1 MGMADQV
8 LQQIDFPRYQ
18 RWFDRT
24 LGYGCPF
31 KVLGAAG
38 EPVWGCRSD
47 EGGDG
52 DLELGRLVAAQALG
66 RMDGVRRL
74 DFDAHTMVLYRQFG
88 SDGPRPRGF
97 AAVVA
102 SKLGAASAPLEI
114 DRMADAL
121 DDLASG
127 IGEEVA
133 AKSDLDKITEELA
146 ECYEELH
153 LVYSLDRHNRIGV
166 GQDTDTF
173 RQMLQETAAHLNV
186 DVVAFV
192 RPSDNQCVY
201 ATSLSKEIHNLDL
214 VLIQMR
220 GDLFRF
226 IQSSRESLV
235 MNEASDPRRAYIFT
249 DMPYRVL
256 ACPIQI
262 GRRVDALVVLLNHM
276 HKPPFSN
283 SDQHLGE
290 VLANQVSA
298 MVNQVLMLGASA
310 NFTKQLAL
318 ALVEAVEAKDPYTR
332 GHSDRVHHLSM
343 EIGRAL
349 KLGEEDLQDLHW
361 GSLLHD
367 VGKIG
372 IPDAILCKPARL
384 TKDEYT
390 FIMVHPERSYD
401 ILRHIDQLKNA
412 VLGARHHQE
421 MWDGKGYPH
430 GLAGDRIPLLARIMA
445 VADTYDS
452 ITSSRAYRA
461 GRSHEVAMAEI
472 ARVSGTQLDPAMVK
486 IFVQLCAAE
495 PEWLK
500 RFNIRRE
507 RALIAPV
514 PPVDHGPDF
523 AQA

>member
-1 MGMADQV
+1 MADQ
-8 LQQIDFPRYQ
+8 LLSQIDFSRYQ
-18 RWFDRT
+18 RWFNRA
-24 LGYGCPF
+24 LGYECPI

-38 EPVWGCRSD
+38 EPLLGGSSD
-47 EGGDG
+47 RDA
-52 DLELGRLVAAQALG
+52 ELGRLVARASPKMNGA
-66 RMDGVRRL
+66 GVQRL
-74 DFDAHTMVLYRQFG
+74 DIDARTTLLYRQFG
-88 SDGPRPRGF
+88 LGGSDLRGF
-97 AAVVA
+97 AAV
-102 SKLGAASAPLEI
+102 AAGKFETSAAPLEL
-114 DRMADAL
+114 DRVADAL

-127 IGEEVA
+127 IVDEIA
-133 AKSDLDKITEELA
+133 AKADLDKITEELA

-153 LVYSLDRHNRIGV
+153 LVYSLDRYNRNGV
-166 GQDTDTF
+166 GQSTDTF
-173 RQMLQETAAHLNV
+173 RQMLQDTAAHLNV

-192 RPSDNQCVY
+192 RPVDDQCVY
-201 ATSLSKEIHNLDL
+201 ATWLSQEIHNLDL
-214 VLIQMR
+214 VLVEMR

-226 IQSSRESLV
+226 IQASGESFV
-235 MNEASDPRRAYIFT
+235 MNEANDPRRVYIFT

-256 ACPIQI
+256 ACPIRI

-283 SDQHLGE
+283 NDLRMGE
-290 VLANQVSA
+290 VLANQLSA
-298 MVNQVLMLGASA
+298 MVNQVLMLGSSA
-310 NFTKQLAL
+310 KFTKQLAMSM
-318 ALVEAVEAKDPYTR
+318 VEAVEAKDPYTR
-332 GHSDRVHHLSM
+332 GHSERVHHLSM

-349 KLGEEDLQDLHW
+349 GLGAEELQDLHW

-390 FIMVHPERSYD
+390 FIMVHPERSYE

-412 VLGARHHQE
+412 VPGARHHQE
-421 MWDGKGYPH
+421 MWDGSGYPH
-430 GLAGDRIPLLARIMA
+430 GLAGERIPLNARIIA

-472 ARVSGTQLDPAMVK
+472 ARVSGAQLDPSMVEVFAK
-486 IFVQLCAAE
+486 LCAAG
-495 PEWLK
+495 PEWLQ

-507 RALIAPV
+507 RASQ
-514 PPVDHGPDF
+514 G
-523 AQA
+523 

>member
-1 MGMADQV
+1 
-8 LQQIDFPRYQ
+8 
-18 RWFDRT
+18 
-24 LGYGCPF
+24 
-31 KVLGAAG
+31 
-38 EPVWGCRSD
+38 
-47 EGGDG
+47 
-52 DLELGRLVAAQALG
+52 LVAAQAPAK
-66 RMDGVRRL
+66 MDGVQR
-74 DFDAHTMVLYRQFG
+74 FDVDMHSMVLYRPFG
-88 SDGPRPRGF
+88 LGRSRPRGF

-102 SKLGAASAPLEI
+102 SKVGASAAPLEI
-114 DRMADAL
+114 DRVADAL

-127 IGEEVA
+127 IADEVA
-133 AKSDLDKITEELA
+133 AKADLDKITEELA

-153 LVYSLDRHNRIGV
+153 LVYSLDRHNRADV

-173 RQMLQETAAHLNV
+173 RQMLQDTAAHLNV

-192 RPSDNQCVY
+192 RPSDDQCVY

-214 VLIQMR
+214 VLVEMR

-249 DMPYRVL
+249 DMPYRVM
-256 ACPIQI
+256 ACPIKI

-298 MVNQVLMLGASA
+298 MVNQVLMLGSSA
-310 NFTKQLAL
+310 KFTKQLAL

-332 GHSDRVHHLSM
+332 GHSERVHHLSM

-349 KLGEEDLQDLHW
+349 GLGAEDLQDLHW

-390 FIMVHPERSYD
+390 FIKVHPERSYE

-412 VLGARHHQE
+412 VAGARHHQE
-421 MWDGKGYPH
+421 MWNGKGYPH
-430 GLAGDRIPLLARIMA
+430 GLSGDRIPLHARIMA

-461 GRSHEVAMAEI
+461 GSSHEVAMVEI
-472 ARVSGTQLDPAMVK
+472 ARVSGTQLDPAMVEV
-486 IFVQLCAAE
+486 FAQLCAAE
-495 PEWLK
+495 PEWLA

-507 RALIAPV
+507 PAFVDPALRV
-514 PPVDHGPDF
+514 NRGPDF
-523 AQA
+523 TPP

>member
-1 MGMADQV
+1 MADQ
-8 LQQIDFPRYQ
+8 LLRQIDFSRYQ
-18 RWFDRT
+18 RWFNRA
-24 LGYGCPF
+24 LGYDCPIKMF
-31 KVLGAAG
+31 GAAG
-38 EPVWGCRSD
+38 EPLWGCSG
-47 EGGDG
+47 EGDAG
-52 DLELGRLVAAQALG
+52 LGRLVAEASPK
-66 RMDGVRRL
+66 MDGVQRI
-74 DFDAHTMVLYRQFG
+74 DIDAHTMLLYRQFG
-88 SDGPRPRGF
+88 LIGSDSRGI
-97 AAVVA
+97 AAVVTNTFGV
-102 SKLGAASAPLEI
+102 SAAPIEI
-114 DRMADAL
+114 DRVADAL
-121 DDLASG
+121 DDLARG
-127 IGEEVA
+127 IADEVA
-133 AKSDLDKITEELA
+133 TKADLDKITEELA

-153 LVYSLDRHNRIGV
+153 LVYSLDRHNRTGA

-173 RQMLQETAAHLNV
+173 RQMLQDTAAHLNV

-192 RPSDNQCVY
+192 RPGNDQCVY

-214 VLIQMR
+214 VLVEMR

-235 MNEASDPRRAYIFT
+235 INEASDPRRAYIFT

-256 ACPIQI
+256 ACPVRI
-262 GRRVDALVVLLNHM
+262 GRRIDALVVLLNHM

-283 SDQHLGE
+283 SDLRLGE

-298 MVNQVLMLGASA
+298 VVNQVLMLDSSVK
-310 NFTKQLAL
+310 FTKQLAM

-332 GHSDRVHHLSM
+332 GHSERVHHLSM

-349 KLGEEDLQDLHW
+349 GLGGEDLQDLHW

-372 IPDAILCKPARL
+372 IPDAILCKPDRL

-390 FIMVHPERSYD
+390 FVKVHPERTFE

-412 VLGARHHQE
+412 IPGARYHQE
-421 MWDGKGYPH
+421 TWDGKGYPH
-430 GLAGDRIPLLARIMA
+430 GLAGDRIPLHARIMA

-472 ARVSGTQLDPAMVK
+472 ARVSGTQLDPALVEVFAK
-486 IFVQLCAAE
+486 ICAAE
-495 PEWLK
+495 PEWLE
-500 RFNIRRE
+500 RFNIRRD
-507 RALIAPV
+507 RAV
-514 PPVDHGPDF
+514 VDAAATVNRGPDYTP
-523 AQA
+523 A